1 MKKPRFYFPGRIASG
16 RGGATLTELVVVM
29 AIVGILAAIAIP
41 VVRGYLLR
49 ARLSEA
55 ISNIQGIIAAEQ
67 AFFARTQTYTPD
79 LVLCPPDAAPPVG
92 FPAGAARNG
101 ITINW
106 PANPDGPCP
115 PVAAGVAGWGALGWR
130 PEGALYFQYRVFSVV
145 GNGSQW
151 LHPTNHGPLNA
162 VAGGGN
168 TYGIAWN
175 TELGGVPPPGDPPVR
190 PWVAIEARADTDG
203 DGSFVFIRGNSY
215 NMKTFRFPD
224 PDNTPAAATW

>member
-1 MKKPRFYFPGRIASG
+1 M
-16 RGGATLTELVVVM
+16 TELVIVM

-55 ISNIQGIIAAEQ
+55 VSNIQGIIAAEQ
-67 AFFARTQTYTPD
+67 AFFARNQTFTPD
-79 LVLCPPDAAPPVG
+79 LVLCPPNGAPPVG
-92 FPAGAARNG
+92 FAGGAARNG
-101 ITINW
+101 LTINW
-106 PANPDGPCP
+106 PANPDAVCP
-115 PVAAGVAGWGALGWR
+115 PVAAGAAGWNALGWR
-130 PEGALYFQYRVFSVV
+130 PEGPLYFQYQVFSVV

-151 LHPTNHGPLNA
+151 LHPNNHAALNG

-175 TELGGVPPPGDPPVR
+175 TELGAPAPSPPVR
-190 PWVAIEARADTDG
+190 PWVAVQAQADTDG
-203 DGSFVFIRGNSY
+203 DGNFVFIRGNSY